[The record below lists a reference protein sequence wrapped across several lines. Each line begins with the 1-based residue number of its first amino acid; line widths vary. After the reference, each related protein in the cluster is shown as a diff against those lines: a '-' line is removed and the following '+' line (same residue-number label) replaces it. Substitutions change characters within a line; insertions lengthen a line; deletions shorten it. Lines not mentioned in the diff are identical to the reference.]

1 MRMTPQSKSTPR
13 SKIRDETVITI
24 VEQDLDEEDEEKLS
38 KASPNP
44 KLEIDNG
51 DEEGDI
57 ELLENEHEVKK
68 NLHSI
73 TLEYAQSV
81 EDYQNDTEEIL
92 KKLEEIEGKQNKFR
106 KNWELHKATFLGTR
120 ALENMS
126 PDTKKIYEE
135 VNKENELDI
144 EDLRELNQHKKKELE
159 KIKIELTNSRR
170 LNEILRDQ
178 LQTVIPDNPDE
189 ISEKTK
195 KISTENR
202 KKVQPL
208 LGENEMMNLK
218 LGGLQTKRR
227 ALVTNAL
234 KGWEFPTIYFS
245 EVERLRKETEK
256 SYFLQKDKAEQDITL
271 NALEDVL
278 SGHKKYYATLSDLFK
293 IYETGIQDTVTQLN
307 KELKSRKEDNERI
320 EPKGKIS
327 PPY

>member
-1 MRMTPQSKSTPR
+1 
-13 SKIRDETVITI
+13 
-24 VEQDLDEEDEEKLS
+24 
-38 KASPNP
+38 
-44 KLEIDNG
+44 
-51 DEEGDI
+51 
-57 ELLENEHEVKK
+57 
-68 NLHSI
+68 
-73 TLEYAQSV
+73 
-81 EDYQNDTEEIL
+81 
-92 KKLEEIEGKQNKFR
+92 
-106 KNWELHKATFLGTR
+106 
-120 ALENMS
+120 MS

-234 KGWEFPTIYFS
+234 KG
-245 EVERLRKETEK
+245 
-256 SYFLQKDKAEQDITL
+256 
-271 NALEDVL
+271 
-278 SGHKKYYATLSDLFK
+278 
-293 IYETGIQDTVTQLN
+293 
-307 KELKSRKEDNERI
+307 
-320 EPKGKIS
+320 
-327 PPY
+327 